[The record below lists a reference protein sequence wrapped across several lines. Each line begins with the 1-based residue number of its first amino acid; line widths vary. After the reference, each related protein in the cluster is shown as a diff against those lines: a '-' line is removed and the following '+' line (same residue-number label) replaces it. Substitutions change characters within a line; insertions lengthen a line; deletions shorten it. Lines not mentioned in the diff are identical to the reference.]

1 MTHFLGAGSIASDIV
16 RKETRNGVVATFRLR
31 SGQKRRGQVWIDVE
45 AWGHLAGTINQH
57 GTPDRPVIVAG
68 RLTQKTWHD
77 RDTGEARGRYVIT
90 ANDIDLLPKGDDVEL
105 ANTVVA
111 FGTVDRPPTTRR
123 AGTGTVTEFRLAAG
137 RAGAKTGRLWI
148 DVEHW
153 HPEPLELEHRAPAVI
168 VAQLAFRRTDATHSG
183 SIFLRSRSTI
193 VASEHE
199 PRQRS
204 SLTSRSKAGRGARY
218 ELQRMTSPTL
228 DS

>member
-45 AWGHLAGTINQH
+45 AWGHLAGTVHHH
-57 GTPDRPVIVAG
+57 GHPDRPVIVAG

-77 RDTGEARGRYVIT
+77 RATGEARHRYLIT
-90 ANDIDLLPKGDDVEL
+90 ANDIDLLPDDHEVEL

-111 FGTVDRPPTTRR
+111 FGTVDSSPTTRP
-123 AGTGTVTEFRLAAG
+123 AGTGIVTEFRLASG

-153 HPEPLELEHRAPAVI
+153 HHAQMLLNRRTTVGLAGHLAFGPDDANHRRYYVDPTDITALPRAHADAAVPEHR
-168 VAQLAFRRTDATHSG
+168 LA
-183 SIFLRSRSTI
+183 
-193 VASEHE
+193 
-199 PRQRS
+199 
-204 SLTSRSKAGRGARY
+204 
-218 ELQRMTSPTL
+218 
-228 DS
+228 